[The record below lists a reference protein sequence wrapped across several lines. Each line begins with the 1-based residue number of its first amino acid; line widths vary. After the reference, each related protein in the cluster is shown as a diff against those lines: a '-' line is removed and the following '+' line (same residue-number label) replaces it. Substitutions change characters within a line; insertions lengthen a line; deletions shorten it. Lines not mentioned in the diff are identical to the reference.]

1 MRIAANSAVE
11 MDEREFETIPEG
23 VYPCRVLDVLA
34 KKSSQGGVYWS
45 IKNEIQSGPYAG
57 KFIWDNLFFSPKA
70 LNRFFL
76 VWKRL
81 TGMELDRTKD
91 IDVEEGDLIGCK
103 ANVTVVHKQEVYEG
117 KTKTRAKVS
126 FEGYSDYDESVGLEK
141 NTPKASVKD
150 DSDEI
155 PF

>member
-1 MRIAANSAVE
+1 MRIPANTAQE
-11 MDEREFETIPEG
+11 MDPREFEIIPEG
-23 VYPCRVLDVLA
+23 TYPCRVLDVKA
-34 KKSSQGGVYWS
+34 KKSSSGGVYWS
-45 IKNEIQSGPYAG
+45 IQNEIQTGPYAG

-91 IDVEEGDLIGCK
+91 LDVQEDDLIGCK

-117 KTKTRAKVS
+117 KTVTRAKVS
-126 FEGYSDYDESVGLEK
+126 FEGYAPYEENAAKSNPTAE
-141 NTPKASVKD
+141 KD
-150 DSDEI
+150 DGDEI